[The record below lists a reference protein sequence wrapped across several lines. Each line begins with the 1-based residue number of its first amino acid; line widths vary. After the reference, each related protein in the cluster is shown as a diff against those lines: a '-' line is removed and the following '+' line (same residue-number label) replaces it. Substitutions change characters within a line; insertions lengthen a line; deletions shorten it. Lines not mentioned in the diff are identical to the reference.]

1 MYLENPDTV
10 TGAVASLVSDSITEG
25 DGDELDGIAS
35 YYRHVRDAEGFE
47 TTVLPVGEGLSVSVR
62 TA

>member
-1 MYLENPDTV
+1 M
-10 TGAVASLVSDSITEG
+10 SDSITEV
-25 DGDELDGIAS
+25 DGDEFDGIGS

-47 TTVLPVGEGLSVSVR
+47 TTVLPVGEGLFVSVR